1 MFKIT
6 FLIAIV
12 GMNLITL
19 TLTLNSAAVVFA
31 QIDSST
37 NSTCSSESNN
47 QTGIEPKP
55 FLPLPKDSPLYK
67 AYIDVVNR
75 QNSNC

>member
-1 MFKIT
+1 
-6 FLIAIV
+6 
-12 GMNLITL
+12 MNLITL

-47 QTGIEPKP
+47 QTGICKPAPPTPPKTRL
-55 FLPLPKDSPLYK
+55 FIKHILML
-67 AYIDVVNR
+67 
-75 QNSNC
+75 